1 MQINNTFHFNSSFF
15 VIVFIQIF
23 AFFEAAPPN
32 GSFFWT
38 DREIS
43 CTNYAVNRT
52 RCVLNHP
59 QLGPEQNPE
68 CFDEVDENGN
78 KLKTYCALSCE
89 ESLEAQLVKKIP
101 SNSPACV
108 QHYTYNLERKR
119 QDWFLWRNGT
129 CLDSSIRFHL
139 ICGTPTNPK
148 VFYRENEELFLYED
162 AEN

>member
-1 MQINNTFHFNSSFF
+1 MSFF
-15 VIVFIQIF
+15 VASFLFLLFHSIYS
-23 AFFEAAPPN
+23 APPK

-43 CTNYAVNRT
+43 CVSYAVNQT

-68 CFDEVDENGN
+68 CFDEVDENGK
-78 KLKTYCALSCE
+78 KLKTYCALGCE
-89 ESLEAQLVKKIP
+89 ESLEATLVKKIP
-101 SNSPACV
+101 SSSRACV

-129 CLDSSIRFHL
+129 CLDTTIRFHL

-148 VFYRENEELFLYED
+148 VFYRQNEELFLYED
-162 AEN
+162 AVN

>member
-1 MQINNTFHFNSSFF
+1 MQIIENLNIRFSRLIF
-15 VIVFIQIF
+15 VVLVLIKVN
-23 AFFEAAPPN
+23 AAPPN
-32 GSFFWT
+32 GSFHWI

-43 CTNYAVNRT
+43 CTSYGVNRT

-68 CFDEVDENGN
+68 CFDEIDANGV
-78 KLKTYCALSCE
+78 KLKTFCALGCE

-101 SNSPACV
+101 SNSPSCV
-108 QHYTYNLERKR
+108 QHYTYNLERRR

-129 CLDSSIRFHL
+129 CVDSTIRFHL

-148 VFYRENEELFLYED
+148 IFYRENEELFLYED